1 MSSTPIRKILFKD
14 TGLIDKVSFIMH
26 TSHATGVAVSR
37 GDDAYLGIELD

>member
-14 TGLIDKVSFIMH
+14 TGFIDKVSFMH
-26 TSHATGVAVSR
+26 TSHTTGVAVSR